1 MTYNILE
8 RVTRSAV
15 CNTLGAKS
23 ENFDIW
29 LDTCDPNEGMEIEGF
44 DLGTSVEL
52 SFDPSISPFSYFS
65 TDVVFYINIDENH
78 KSGDVQ
84 AFFGSSCYD
93 IDAAEVAAE
102 SFLVR
107 DETDGWYVED
117 EFDEDSGLHLMRT
130 FTVDPHS
137 YADVFAKITTC
148 FAELCESVISDK
160 LRSFI
165 HYFED

>member
-1 MTYNILE
+1 MTYNTLE
-8 RVTRSAV
+8 RAVRSAV

-23 ENFDIW
+23 EKFDAW
-29 LDTCDPNEGMEIEGF
+29 LNTCDPNEGMEMDGF
-44 DLGTSVEL
+44 DFGTSVEL

-65 TDVVFYINIDENH
+65 SDVVFYINIDDSNGI
-78 KSGDVQ
+78 GDVQ
-84 AFFGSSCYD
+84 AFFGASCYD
-93 IDAAEVAAE
+93 MDAAEVAAK

-148 FAELCESVISDK
+148 FAELCESEISDK
-160 LRSFI
+160 FRSFI

>member
-8 RVTRSAV
+8 RATRNAV

-23 ENFDIW
+23 ENFDAW
-29 LDTCDPNEGMEIEGF
+29 LNTCDPNEGMEIEGF
-44 DLGTSVEL
+44 DFGTSVEL

-65 TDVVFYINIDENH
+65 SDVVFYINIDESNGI
-78 KSGDVQ
+78 GDVQ
-84 AFFGSSCYD
+84 AFFGASCYD

-102 SFLVR
+102 SFLER
-107 DETDGWYVED
+107 DEADGWYVED
-117 EFDEDSGLHLMRT
+117 ELDENSGLHLMRT
-130 FTVDPHS
+130 FTIDPNND
-137 YADVFAKITTC
+137 ADAFAKIAMC
-148 FAELCESVISDK
+148 FAELCGAEISDK

>member
-1 MTYNILE
+1 MTYKSLE
-8 RVTRSAV
+8 RATRNAV

-29 LDTCDPNEGMEIEGF
+29 LNTYDPNEGVGIEDF
-44 DLGTSVEL
+44 NLGTSVEL

-65 TDVVFYINIDENH
+65 SDVVFYINIDKEH
-78 KSGDVQ
+78 GMGDIQ
-84 AFFGSSCYD
+84 AFFGVSCYD

-102 SFLVR
+102 SFLDR
-107 DETDGWYVED
+107 GETDGWYIED

-130 FTVDPHS
+130 FSVDPDNYVDIFS
-137 YADVFAKITTC
+137 KITTC
-148 FAELCESVISDK
+148 FAELCESDISDK

>member
-8 RVTRSAV
+8 RATRNAV

-23 ENFDIW
+23 KNFDSWIN
-29 LDTCDPNEGMEIEGF
+29 TCDPNEGMEIEGF
-44 DLGTSVEL
+44 DFGTSVEL

-65 TDVVFYINIDENH
+65 SDVVFYINIDENH
-78 KSGDVQ
+78 KAGDVQ
-84 AFFGSSCYD
+84 AFFGASCYD

-102 SFLVR
+102 SFLER
-107 DETDGWYVED
+107 DEADGWYVED

-130 FTVDPHS
+130 FSVDPDN
-137 YADVFAKITTC
+137 YADIFAKITTC
-148 FAELCESVISDK
+148 FAEFCEPEISDK